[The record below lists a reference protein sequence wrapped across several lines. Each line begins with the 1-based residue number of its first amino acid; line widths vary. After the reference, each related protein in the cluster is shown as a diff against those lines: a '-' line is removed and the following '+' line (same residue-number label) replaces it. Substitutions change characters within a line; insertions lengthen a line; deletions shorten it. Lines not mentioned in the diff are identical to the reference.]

1 MNHTQSKLTDE
12 VRSPL
17 DEYLDAIE
25 QVLVETGISRSERRS
40 ICDEVEAQVLEMA
53 WDRTGDQPDKQDISA
68 IIAELDDPTAYRDRD
83 ESSAAADLPLIT
95 TQCRRHPL
103 AMTALLLP
111 VAGLLLI
118 FTSLAP
124 RGESFTYAWF
134 AIIGFLSIVC
144 AGLAVRDIRL
154 TPERY
159 SGMGIAIAGALFLSV
174 VILATLFVLQIT

>member
-1 MNHTQSKLTDE
+1 MNHTQSKLPDE

-25 QVLVETGISRSERRS
+25 QVLAETGISRSERHN

-53 WDRTGDQPDKQDISA
+53 WERTGTQPERQDISA

-83 ESSAAADLPLIT
+83 EITAAAVLPLET
-95 TQCRRHPL
+95 TQRRRHPL

-118 FTSLAP
+118 FTPLAP

-134 AIIGFLSIVC
+134 AIIGFLSIVF
-144 AGLAVRDIRL
+144 AGLAARDIRL

-159 SGMGIAIAGALFLSV
+159 SGMGIAITGALFLPV
-174 VILATLFVLQIT
+174 VILVTLFVLQIT